1 MRPNYSHYSRE
12 NATPSSGTSPIT
24 CCKREPP
31 PPPGGIFYGS
41 ADQRQRRANV
51 EFVLERIHLTLSEWG
66 NVKTCMLNFSNKWL
80 IFLLSFHAMFITEF
94 CFVRLPQMAVIKKY
108 PASTHFQYSSAKFI
122 LFWFWLQPITMR
134 ETGIQKCLWLEQ
146 FIGI

>member
-12 NATPSSGTSPIT
+12 NATLSSGISPIA
-24 CCKREPP
+24 CCKRD
-31 PPPGGIFYGS
+31 PPPGAFSMARWIK
-41 ADQRQRRANV
+41 DKNV
-51 EFVLERIHLTLSEWG
+51 Q
-66 NVKTCMLNFSNKWL
+66 MLNFYWKESTSLFQSGVMSRLVCWIFPIND